1 MINTPW
7 YEDEIEQTAFNAW
20 AFNESQNQAKLDNMA
35 KSIVAEYNRT
45 GNRNFNIDE
54 DLSVEDEAYLR
65 HKINELL

>member
-1 MINTPW
+1 MINAPW
-7 YEDEIEQTAFNAW
+7 YEDEIEQTAFNVW
-20 AFNESQNQAKLDNMA
+20 AFNESQNQVKLDSMA

-45 GNRNFNIDE
+45 GNRDFNIDE